1 MLQTWSSALG
11 WRYSWRCDNNSHRG
25 DCFKIQPLD
34 AWKLSSKR
42 ANYQQVTRHG
52 TLFSMSPWMQRE
64 KKGVNYSSCN
74 RETLLAFYPKVP
86 SEARALGCQESPFLS
101 VLPGATTNHCH
112 VMSKFWEEGARI
124 RRSYTVKCILVHN
137 EQISSIKAPLKKR
150 KQETHKSSSHRRLKI
165 TWYLYLSMYYTK
177 Y

>member
-1 MLQTWSSALG
+1 MRTISKLPDTAHYFRCRLG
-11 WRYSWRCDNNSHRG
+11 CRERKKVSIIHHATGKLYWP
-25 DCFKIQPLD
+25 FIQKSLLKQELPL
-34 AWKLSSKR
+34 
-42 ANYQQVTRHG
+42 
-52 TLFSMSPWMQRE
+52 P
-64 KKGVNYSSCN
+64 
-74 RETLLAFYPKVP
+74 
-86 SEARALGCQESPFLS
+86 LGCQESPFLS

-124 RRSYTVKCILVHN
+124 RRSYTVKRILVHN

-150 KQETHKSSSHRRLKI
+150 KKETHKSSSHRRLKI